1 MTAGSAGRSSA
12 RREEILNAC
21 EKLYATMNFREITL
35 REIGEETTFTRPSIY
50 NYFHTK
56 EEIFLGLLKRE
67 YDLWVAALEEATGAQ
82 DHMTDEEI
90 AACIAGTLAQR
101 QLLLKLLSTN
111 HFDLEEHCPV
121 DALVDFK
128 ISYAKTL
135 DAIAALLAKFRPD
148 MDETAVQEFQFTFF
162 PFLFGVYPYTT
173 LTERQ
178 RVTMA
183 RAGVRFVYYS
193 VYDMIHRAVIK
204 MLPARK

>member
-1 MTAGSAGRSSA
+1 MTGSSKRSSA

-21 EKLYATMNFREITL
+21 EKLYTTMNFREITL
-35 REIGEETTFTRPSIY
+35 REIGEATTFTRPSIY

-67 YDLWVAALEEATGAQ
+67 YDLWVAALEDAAGSREQ
-82 DHMTDEEI
+82 MTDEEI

-111 HFDLEEHCPV
+111 HFDLEESCSV
-121 DALVDFK
+121 EALVDFK

-135 DAIAALLAKFRPD
+135 DAVGALLAKFRPD

-173 LTERQ
+173 LTDRQ
-178 RVTMA
+178 KETME
-183 RAGVRFVYYS
+183 RAGVRFAYYS
-193 VYDMIHRAVIK
+193 VYDVIHRAVTK
-204 MLPARK
+204 MLPARS

>member
-1 MTAGSAGRSSA
+1 MTGSSKRSSA

-21 EKLYATMNFREITL
+21 EKLYATMSFREITL
-35 REIGEETTFTRPSIY
+35 REIGEATTFTRPSIY

-67 YDLWVAALEEATGAQ
+67 YDLWVAALEDAAGSREQ
-82 DHMTDEEI
+82 MTDEEI

-111 HFDLEEHCPV
+111 HFDLEESCSV
-121 DALVDFK
+121 EALVDFK

-135 DAIAALLAKFRPD
+135 DAVGALLAKFRPD

-173 LTERQ
+173 LTDRQ
-178 RVTMA
+178 KETME
-183 RAGVRFVYYS
+183 RAGVRFAYYS
-193 VYDMIHRAVIK
+193 VYDMIHRAVTK
-204 MLPARK
+204 MLPARS

>member
-1 MTAGSAGRSSA
+1 MTGSSKRSSA

-21 EKLYATMNFREITL
+21 EKLYATMSFREITL
-35 REIGEETTFTRPSIY
+35 REIGEATTFTRPSIY

-67 YDLWVAALEEATGAQ
+67 YDLWVAALEDAAGSREQ
-82 DHMTDEEI
+82 MTDEEI

-111 HFDLEEHCPV
+111 HFDLEESCSV
-121 DALVDFK
+121 EALVDFK

-135 DAIAALLAKFRPD
+135 DAVGALLAKFRPD

-173 LTERQ
+173 LTDRQ
-178 RVTMA
+178 KETME
-183 RAGVRFVYYS
+183 RAGVRFTYYS
-193 VYDMIHRAVIK
+193 VYDMIHRAVTK
-204 MLPARK
+204 MLPARS